1 MLDKGKIKAYN
12 TVNTDETDNTR
23 GKKMIFEKGKT
34 IFESIVLE
42 YKRYIEMGVY
52 KDGDKL
58 PSVRA
63 LASSLGVNPNTV
75 QKAYTQM
82 EADGY
87 IQTLEKKGVYVTY
100 KARIDRKDLIEKA
113 KKEIKKLK
121 ASGLTVEEI
130 VGIAK
135 GDYDD

>member
-1 MLDKGKIKAYN
+1 MRQIIQ
-12 TVNTDETDNTR
+12 EE
-23 GKKMIFEKGKT
+23 KKMIFEKGKT

>member
-1 MLDKGKIKAYN
+1 
-12 TVNTDETDNTR
+12 
-23 GKKMIFEKGKT
+23 MIFEKGKT

-113 KKEIKKLK
+113 KKEIKRLK

>member
-1 MLDKGKIKAYN
+1 MLDKGKIKVYN

-113 KKEIKKLK
+113 KKEIKRLK